1 MDDQHQVV
9 EYERRLTEVEARA
22 KSNTKRIDEIAD
34 EQKSLQSLV
43 TSVNALATKQEV
55 MTVKQETMNEGM
67 EEIKSDVKS
76 LKAIP
81 AKRWE
86 SLVAIL
92 ISVVVGFLFAKAGI
106 A

>member
-1 MDDQHQVV
+1 MDEQHQV
-9 EYERRLTEVEARA
+9 EYERRLTEVEQRS
-22 KSNTKRIDEIAD
+22 KSNTKRIDELAED
-34 EQKSLQSLV
+34 QKSLQSLV
-43 TSVNALATKQEV
+43 SSVNALATKQEV

-76 LKAIP
+76 LKAVP

-86 SLVAIL
+86 NLVAIL

>member
-1 MDDQHQVV
+1 MDERNQV
-9 EYERRLTEVEARA
+9 EYERRLTEVEARS

-34 EQKSLQSLV
+34 EQKALQSLV

-76 LKAIP
+76 LKAVP

-86 SLVAIL
+86 NLVAIL

>member
-1 MDDQHQVV
+1 MDDLHHV
-9 EYERRLTEVEARA
+9 EHERRLTEVEARA
-22 KSNTKRIDEIAD
+22 RSNTKRIDELAENQRD
-34 EQKSLQSLV
+34 LQNLV

-67 EEIKSDVKS
+67 EEIKNDVKS

-86 SLVAIL
+86 SIITVL
-92 ISVVVGFLFAKAGI
+92 ISILVGFLFAKAGI
-106 A
+106 S